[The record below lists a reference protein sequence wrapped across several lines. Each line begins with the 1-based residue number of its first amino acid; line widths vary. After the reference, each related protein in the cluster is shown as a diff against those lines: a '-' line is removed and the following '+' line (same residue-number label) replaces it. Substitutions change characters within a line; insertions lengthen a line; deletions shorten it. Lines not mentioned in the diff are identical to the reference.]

1 MKNENKIK
9 VAVIGCGFFAT
20 NHILSWKNFKDVD
33 LVGVCDLDEER
44 AKNASHLAKGS
55 PYFTNAELML
65 KEIQPDVVDI
75 VTTAPSH
82 YHLAKLAAS
91 LNISAIIQKPMAP
104 SLKEATKIVDLA
116 ETTKTPMMVHE
127 NFRFQKPLR
136 DLKNFISNDEIGK
149 HLFCKISFR
158 TSYDVYRQQPYLKE
172 VDQLI
177 LMDLGVHV
185 LDVARFLFGEASSI
199 CCRAQ
204 KTRSDIAGEDMA
216 TMMLGFSEERT
227 AIVDCTYGSK
237 QSPDIFPE
245 TLISVEGTSGAVV
258 LGPGYQI
265 IKRSGEK
272 VETINAEPIV
282 ADWCEKPWHVVQD
295 SVTQTCRHWIDTV
308 PQNLKP
314 ETSVD
319 DNLKTLK
326 LVEAAY
332 QSAAKGGS
340 LVTMDNID
348 T

>member
-1 MKNENKIK
+1 MVNENKKK

-20 NHILSWKNFKDVD
+20 NHILSWSNFKDVD
-33 LVGVCDLDEER
+33 LVGVCDLDEAR
-44 AKNASHLAKGS
+44 AINASNISKGT
-55 PYFTNAELML
+55 PYFTDAEVML
-65 KEIQPDVVDI
+65 KEVQPDVVDI

-104 SLKEATKIVDLA
+104 SLEEARKIVDLA

-127 NFRFQKPLR
+127 NFRFQKPIR
-136 DLKNFISNDEIGK
+136 DLKNLISNDEIGK

-158 TSYDVYRQQPYLKE
+158 TSFDIYQNQPYLKE
-172 VDQLI
+172 VDQLV
-177 LMDLGVHV
+177 LLDLGVHV

-199 CCRAQ
+199 SCRTQ

-227 AIVDCTYGSK
+227 AIVECSYGSK
-237 QSPDIFPE
+237 HAPDIFPE
-245 TLISVEGTSGAVV
+245 TLVTVEGTNGSVV
-258 LGPGYQI
+258 LEAGYKI

-272 VETINAEPIV
+272 IETINAEPRV

-308 PQNLKP
+308 PQNLTP
-314 ETSVD
+314 EISVD

-340 LVTMDNID
+340 LITMDN
-348 T
+348 

>member
-1 MKNENKIK
+1 MINENRSK

-20 NHILSWKNFKDVD
+20 NHILSWSNFKDVD
-33 LVGVCDLDEER
+33 LVGVCDLDEEK
-44 AKNASHLAKGS
+44 AINASNISKGT
-55 PYFTNAELML
+55 PYFTDAELML
-65 KEIQPDVVDI
+65 KEVRPDVVDI
-75 VTTAPSH
+75 ITTAPSH

-127 NFRFQKPLR
+127 NFRFQQPIR
-136 DLKNFISNDEIGK
+136 DLKNFIADDNIGK

-158 TSYDVYRQQPYLKE
+158 TSFDIYTNQPYLKE
-172 VDQLI
+172 VDQLV

-185 LDVARFLFGEASSI
+185 LDVARFLFGEATSI
-199 CCRAQ
+199 CCRTQ

-227 AIVDCTYGSK
+227 AIVECTYGSK
-237 QSPDIFPE
+237 KVPDLFPE
-245 TLISVEGTSGAVV
+245 TLVSVEGTNGAVT
-258 LGPGYQI
+258 LGAGYQM

-272 VETINAEPIV
+272 VETINAEPSV
-282 ADWCEKPWHVVQD
+282 DDWCEKPWHVVQD
-295 SVTQTCRHWIDTV
+295 SVKNTCRHWIDTV

-340 LVTMDNID
+340 LVTMGN
-348 T
+348 